1 MDIIKLDKEKFR
13 LGHTKV
19 FFRAGVLGVMEETR
33 EDKIGSV
40 LSWLQSGARG
50 KASRMQF
57 KKLQD
62 QKLALYSCQRAIR
75 SYMMAKTWLW
85 LQIWL
90 AIKPNLKC
98 TQFGKFKKEYEDKI
112 AVAEAN
118 IDKAVSECNAVIAVH
133 DRLSAEKNELVLGLQ
148 SGGSAVQVY
157 NSSVKFSVLK
167 KHFRILLTK
176 PHDWKMQGMTCKN
189 KLMQPMYALRLKMK
203 PSMEFSKLELKLWLM
218 LQDLEERLKLL
229 NLLLKNVRKTR

>member
-157 NSSVKFSVLK
+157 
-167 KHFRILLTK
+167 
-176 PHDWKMQGMTCKN
+176 
-189 KLMQPMYALRLKMK
+189 
-203 PSMEFSKLELKLWLM
+203 
-218 LQDLEERLKLL
+218 
-229 NLLLKNVRKTR
+229 